1 MIFHRSV
8 EKHKLQYKNY
18 LGDGDSKGHSSVVG
32 CYGPDVE
39 VRKLQCV
46 GHVQKR
52 VGKRLRSLKKS
63 KRGLGGRGK
72 LTDAVIDKLQNYYG
86 LAVRQNKGNLEGM
99 KGDIMA
105 SLYHVASS
113 DEKPQHEKC
122 PRGENTW
129 CNYWKAKTE
138 GTEHKHKSKGLSDD
152 IVTAVLPI
160 YMDLTKESLLSGCLH
175 GRTQNQ
181 NEAINQ
187 LYWIRCPKCVF
198 VGKDVLELGVYDSVI
213 VFNSGMRACT
223 EVLSQMGLAI
233 GEHCYQAYC
242 NMDSDRIR
250 HAKRSTSEK
259 KKRRK
264 YLRWKKKGREDWC
277 QDQEGTVYESGAF

>member
-1 MIFHRSV
+1 MRSHNTRSV
-8 EKHKLQYKNY
+8 L
-18 LGDGDSKGHSSVVG
+18 
-32 CYGPDVE
+32 E
-39 VRKLQCV
+39 VRTHGATIGRRKPK
-46 GHVQKR
+46 VQSIST
-52 VGKRLRSLKKS
+52 SLK
-63 KRGLGGRGK
+63 
-72 LTDAVIDKLQNYYG
+72 D
-86 LAVRQNKGNLEGM
+86 
-99 KGDIMA
+99 
-105 SLYHVASS
+105 SLM
-113 DEKPQHEKC
+113 
-122 PRGENTW
+122 T
-129 CNYWKAKTE
+129 
-138 GTEHKHKSKGLSDD
+138 L
-152 IVTAVLPI
+152 VTAVLPI

-259 KKRRK
+259 KKKRRK